1 MKFCLAPIDL
11 PTDLSNA
18 IIDDKAEAKKNGK
31 SLTNS
36 DIVLKALQLYY
47 SHAFDMNA
55 TQPNAD
61 ELKIDIA
68 DIIDCSVK
76 PLHPKFDYESQGFFT
91 NEQTA
96 KYVSCNEAEV
106 NKAHADGTLKYTRF
120 GRIQYNYIDDINKWN
135 LERIKQK
142 TA

>member
-1 MKFCLAPIDL
+1 MKFAINSINL
-11 PTDLSNA
+11 PTDISNA
-18 IIDDKAEAKKNGK
+18 IIDEKAEAKKNGK

-47 SHAFDMNA
+47 SHAVKINA
-55 TQPNAD
+55 TQPNTD

-68 DIIDCSVK
+68 DLIDDSVK
-76 PLHPKFDYESQGFFT
+76 PLQQKFDYESQGFFT

-96 KYVSCNEAEV
+96 KYVSCNEAEI
-106 NKAHADGTLKYTRF
+106 NKAHANGTLKYTRF
-120 GRIQYNYIDDINKWN
+120 GRIQHNHIDDINKWN

>member
-1 MKFCLAPIDL
+1 
-11 PTDLSNA
+11 
-18 IIDDKAEAKKNGK
+18 
-31 SLTNS
+31 
-36 DIVLKALQLYY
+36 
-47 SHAFDMNA
+47 MNA
-55 TQPNAD
+55 TQPNTD
-61 ELKIDIA
+61 EHKIDIA
-68 DIIDCSVK
+68 DIIDYSVK

-120 GRIQYNYIDDINKWN
+120 GRIQYNHIDDINKWN

>member
-18 IIDDKAEAKKNGK
+18 IIDDKAEAKKNGI
-31 SLTNS
+31 SLKNQ
-36 DIVLKALQLYY
+36 DIVLRALRLYY
-47 SHAFDMNA
+47 NSQVRIAEPA
-55 TQPNAD
+55 EPTEPAP
-61 ELKIDIA
+61 DINLA
-68 DIIDCSVK
+68 NTTIK
-76 PLHPKFDYESQGFFT
+76 PLYQKFDYEAQGFLT

-96 KYVSCNEAEV
+96 KYVGCSEVEV
-106 NKAHADGTLKYTRF
+106 NKAHAEGTLKFTRF
-120 GRIQYNYIDDINKWN
+120 GRIQYNKIDDINNWN

>member
-18 IIDDKAEAKKNGK
+18 IIDDKAEAKKNGV
-31 SLTNS
+31 SLKNQ
-36 DIVLKALQLYY
+36 DIVLKALRLYY
-47 SHAFDMNA
+47 ESQVRIAEPAIGINL
-55 TQPNAD
+55 AD
-61 ELKIDIA
+61 TTI
-68 DIIDCSVK
+68 K
-76 PLHPKFDYESQGFFT
+76 PLYQKFDYEAQGFLT

-96 KYVSCNEAEV
+96 KYVGCSEVEV
-106 NKAHADGTLKYTRF
+106 NKAHAEGALKFTRF
-120 GRIQYNYIDDINKWN
+120 GRIQYNKIDDINNWN

>member
-1 MKFCLAPIDL
+1 MKLCLAPIDL

-36 DIVLKALQLYY
+36 DIVLKALRLYY
-47 SHAFDMNA
+47 DSQVRIAEPTEPALNIDL
-55 TQPNAD
+55 AD
-61 ELKIDIA
+61 TTI
-68 DIIDCSVK
+68 K
-76 PLHPKFDYESQGFFT
+76 PLYQKFDYEAQGFLT

-96 KYVSCNEAEV
+96 KYVGCSEVEV
-106 NKAHADGTLKYTRF
+106 NKAHAEGALKFTRF
-120 GRIQYNYIDDINKWN
+120 GRIQYNKIDDINNWN

>member
-1 MKFCLAPIDL
+1 MKFSFAPIDL

-18 IIDDKAEAKKNGK
+18 IIDDKAEAKKNGV
-31 SLTNS
+31 SLKNQ
-36 DIVLKALQLYY
+36 DIVLKALRLYY
-47 SHAFDMNA
+47 SSQVRIAEPAEPIEPTFDINL
-55 TQPNAD
+55 AD
-61 ELKIDIA
+61 TTI
-68 DIIDCSVK
+68 K
-76 PLHPKFDYESQGFFT
+76 PLYQKFDYESQGFLT

-120 GRIQYNYIDDINKWN
+120 GRIQYNHIEDINKWN